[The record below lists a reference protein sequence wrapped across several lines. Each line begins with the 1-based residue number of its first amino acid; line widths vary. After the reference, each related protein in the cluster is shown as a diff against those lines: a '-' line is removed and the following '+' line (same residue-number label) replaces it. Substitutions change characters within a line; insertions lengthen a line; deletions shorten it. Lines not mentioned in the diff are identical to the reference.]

1 MLRMRAIRTK
11 LLGSGRAMRSRSCS
25 RLWCVLVFAFL
36 VHCGLTSNHYGE
48 MQDGASKFHL
58 VDEDERTIGVV
69 NIEARYVPCPVVLE
83 PRESINSTFL
93 CLNYYPHVAFS
104 DVHFQ
109 TRACCALSCS
119 VAMTFGRLTVEVCR
133 SFRIVKCGHQADIEL

>member
-1 MLRMRAIRTK
+1 
-11 LLGSGRAMRSRSCS
+11 MRSRSCS

-36 VHCGLTSNHYGE
+36 VHCGLMSNHYGE

-93 CLNYYPHVAFS
+93 CLNY
-104 DVHFQ
+104 
-109 TRACCALSCS
+109 
-119 VAMTFGRLTVEVCR
+119 
-133 SFRIVKCGHQADIEL
+133 